1 MTARGDAL
9 SRQKA
14 MRPRRPPCA
23 MPPQPRDAPRRSGG
37 RRLRLLSRLE
47 EGRGLRL
54 VASEQ
59 SDQLALDAH
68 AVGREDSDLVGGIGG
83 LERNRGTAAAET
95 LEGRLVLV
103 D

>member
-14 MRPRRPPCA
+14 MRPRRPP
-23 MPPQPRDAPRRSGG
+23 PRDATPAARRHAAPRRSGG

-68 AVGREDSDLVGGIGG
+68 AVGREDSDLVGGIGR

-95 LEGRLVLV
+95 LEGRL
-103 D
+103 